1 MKTCTKC
8 QIEKSLDE
16 FGLNRPSPDGRATY
30 CKTCKREYQKAY
42 YASNTDRYRRYA
54 KNWRTTN
61 KTYKAQVDAAYA
73 KAHPDRV
80 AKAKAKYRE
89 SHREQLRAASKE
101 YGARTKEAKAKYSA
115 EYRIRNLD
123 KIALKEARRRTR
135 KAGNGVF
142 VILPKELR
150 KLKTQP
156 CIYCG
161 GKAEH
166 MDHITPIS
174 RGGRHSIGNLAPA
187 CAKCNL
193 SKRDKFV
200 VEWKVGAF

>member
-1 MKTCTKC
+1 MAAKP
-8 QIEKSLDE
+8 EK
-16 FGLNRPSPDGRATY
+16 
-30 CKTCKREYQKAY
+30 
-42 YASNTDRYRRYA
+42 
-54 KNWRTTN
+54 
-61 KTYKAQVDAAYA
+61 YKAQRQAWEKADPARNAA
-73 KAHPDRV
+73 KL
-80 AKAKAKYRE
+80 
-89 SHREQLRAASKE
+89 S
-101 YGARTKEAKAKYSA
+101 
-115 EYRIRNLD
+115 
-123 KIALKEARRRTR
+123 RRRTR

-174 RGGRHSIGNLAPA
+174 RGGRHSVGNLAPA

-193 SKRDKFV
+193 SKKDKFII
-200 VEWKVGAF
+200 EWKVGAF